1 MKTAFRQVALATTLE
16 AEVAVVELLY
26 AVFGIAPSVF
36 THPELCVSVVSVY
49 LDEKKSVTD
58 DQRQAVSEGMMWI
71 AECGL
76 TIGDWKLEVKRL
88 RREDW
93 VDSWKRHF
101 QPIRIGDR
109 LLVRPSWL
117 KDKAAP
123 GQAVAVL
130 DPGLSFGTGQHAT
143 TKFCLRQL
151 VVHRKRCAQSLL
163 DVGTGSGI
171 LAIAGV
177 KLGYRPVK
185 AIDFD
190 SEAIRVARANA
201 KRNRV
206 TAHLK
211 PKVGDVTKLPPRARV
226 KYDVVCANLYY
237 DLLTANAHRIIARVK
252 PEGVLVLAGVLKTQF
267 AEVKAAVEGQGMVL
281 KKTTRQ
287 GEWQSGT
294 FVHVV

>member
-16 AEVAVVELLY
+16 AESAVGELLH
-26 AVFGIAPSVF
+26 AVFGIVPSVF
-36 THPELCVSVVSVY
+36 THPEVRVPVVSVY
-49 LDEKKSVTD
+49 LDEKKSITD
-58 DQRQAVSEGMMWI
+58 DQRQAVSEGMAWI

-101 QPIRIGDR
+101 QPIRIGDK
-109 LLVRPSWL
+109 LLVRPSWR

-123 GQAVAVL
+123 GQAVVVL

-151 VVHRKRCAQSLL
+151 VVHRKRGAQSLL

>member
-16 AEVAVVELLY
+16 AESAVGELLY
-26 AVFGIAPSVF
+26 AVFGVAPSVF
-36 THPELCVSVVSVY
+36 THPELRVSVVSVY
-49 LDEKKSVTD
+49 LDEEKSITD
-58 DQRQAVSEGMMWI
+58 DHRQAVSEGMAWI

-76 TIGDWKLEVKRL
+76 TIGDWNLEVKRL

-101 QPIRIGDR
+101 QPIRIGDK
-109 LLVRPSWL
+109 LLVRPSWR

-123 GQAVAVL
+123 GQAVVVL

-151 VVHRKRCAQSLL
+151 VAHRKRGAQSLL

-201 KRNRV
+201 KHNRV

-211 PKVGDVTKLPPRARV
+211 PEVGDVTKLPPRARV

-267 AEVKAAVEGQGMVL
+267 AEVRAAVEGQGMVL

>member
-1 MKTAFRQVALATTLE
+1 
-16 AEVAVVELLY
+16 
-26 AVFGIAPSVF
+26 
-36 THPELCVSVVSVY
+36 
-49 LDEKKSVTD
+49 
-58 DQRQAVSEGMMWI
+58 
-71 AECGL
+71 
-76 TIGDWKLEVKRL
+76 
-88 RREDW
+88 
-93 VDSWKRHF
+93 
-101 QPIRIGDR
+101 
-109 LLVRPSWL
+109 
-117 KDKAAP
+117 
-123 GQAVAVL
+123 
-130 DPGLSFGTGQHAT
+130 
-143 TKFCLRQL
+143 
-151 VVHRKRCAQSLL
+151 LL
-163 DVGTGSGI
+163 DVGAGSGI

-190 SEAIRVARANA
+190 SEAIRVACANA

-211 PKVGDVTKLPPRARV
+211 PKVGDVTKLPPLARV